1 MKTLGKTILGDSPIN
16 PINRD
21 LLLVTISGL
30 LIALAIGT
38 AAVMV
43 IGQF

>member
-1 MKTLGKTILGDSPIN
+1 MKTFGKNFLGETHIN

-38 AAVMV
+38 VAVMV
-43 IGQF
+43 VGQF